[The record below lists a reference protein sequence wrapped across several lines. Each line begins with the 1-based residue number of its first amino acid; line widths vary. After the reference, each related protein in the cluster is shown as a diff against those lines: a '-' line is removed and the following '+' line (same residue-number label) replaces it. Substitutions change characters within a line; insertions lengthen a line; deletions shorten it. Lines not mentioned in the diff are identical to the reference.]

1 MVTVRYHFW
10 FITVDCAVVMLSIPI
25 TSADNVYM
33 KSISVHVNVNTTC
46 FFTLHR
52 LGHPEV
58 LDKTSV
64 RVKQPTFVSVD
75 CRRGRYSR
83 VWVGGRTFDMQVHSH
98 VAFLTVVE
106 PVGPQTQVHLWRSF
120 NLKAT
125 CFDAVM
131 SLLPTSYPSL
141 AN

>member
-1 MVTVRYHFW
+1 MVMVRYHFW

-33 KSISVHVNVNTTC
+33 KSISVHVHVNTTC

-75 CRRGRYSR
+75 CS
-83 VWVGGRTFDMQVHSH
+83 GGGTHAS
-98 VAFLTVVE
+98 
-106 PVGPQTQVHLWRSF
+106 G
-120 NLKAT
+120 
-125 CFDAVM
+125 
-131 SLLPTSYPSL
+131 
-141 AN
+141 